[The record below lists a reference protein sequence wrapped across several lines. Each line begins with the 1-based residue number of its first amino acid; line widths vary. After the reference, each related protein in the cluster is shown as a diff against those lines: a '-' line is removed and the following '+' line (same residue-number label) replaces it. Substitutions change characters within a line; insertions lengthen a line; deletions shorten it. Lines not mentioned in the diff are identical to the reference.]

1 MDFTSIAIVAF
12 TLSVVVII
20 SDFFA
25 NRRSNK
31 PRSEGNRNLIELA
44 YYAALIAGFGL
55 LVILK
60 VMTFEGVLLS
70 ATVLTGCV
78 CAWNYWVAAKK
89 RTAEKSEPIFVE
101 ISRGFFPIILVV
113 LLLRSFLVEPFK
125 IPSGSMIP
133 SLLVGDFILVN
144 KYTYGIRLPV
154 LHNKVVSMND
164 PKRGDVMVFRYP
176 EDPTVDYIKRV
187 IGVPGDRVEYRNK
200 QLTVNGKQVA
210 LKRNGDY
217 SVSDAS
223 LNSYKHELY
232 TEQLADVAHKII
244 VNPDAPSVLL
254 PQVHQFANKENC
266 SYNDDGFVCKVP
278 AGHYFMMG
286 DNRDGSA
293 DSRYWGFVPEG
304 NIVGRAF
311 FIWWNFGDFKRIGT
325 KII

>member
-12 TLSVVVII
+12 TISSVIII

-31 PRSEGNRNLIELA
+31 PRSDSNRNVIEIA
-44 YYAALIAGFGL
+44 YYALLIAGFGL

-60 VMTFEGVLLS
+60 AMTFAGVLFS
-70 ATVLTGCV
+70 ATVLTGIV
-78 CAWNYWVAAKK
+78 WAWNTLIGAKK
-89 RTAEKSEPIFVE
+89 RAADKAEPIFVE
-101 ISRGFFPIILVV
+101 IARGFFPIILVV
-113 LLLRSFLVEPFK
+113 FLLRSFLVEPFK

-154 LHNKVVSMND
+154 LNKKIVAMNE
-164 PKRGDVMVFRYP
+164 PKPGDVMVFRYP

-187 IGVPGDRVEYRNK
+187 VGVPGDRVEYRNK
-200 QLTVNGKQVA
+200 QLIVNGKQVA
-210 LKRNGDY
+210 MERNGDY
-217 SVSDAS
+217 SVNDSA
-223 LNSYKHELY
+223 LNSFRHELF
-232 TEQLADVAHKII
+232 TEKLGDVAHKII

-254 PQVHQFANKENC
+254 AQVHQFANKENC

-278 AGHYFMMG
+278 TGQFFMMG

-293 DSRYWGFVPEG
+293 DSRYWGFVPEE